1 MPEHGKARTV
11 LALLRNL
18 GLAVLLYGAIFAVV
32 EWSRTGSI
40 DSIARLQPSRLR
52 SRPSPPPSL
61 VDPARPAI
69 LGPAGREV
77 EITRNGVRTK
87 AWLNPHANSF
97 NRPKNSTTRKDD
109 YLGPRPHVDTVANL
123 PMLVERCRGSL
134 AKLEMMRNVSSC
146 MTFLAQNEH
155 EYYTLPAREKR
166 ASHQDPQRSEYT
178 LPAQH
183 DSHRQHYPSPEEA
196 VSASKDS
203 IGTCAGPVIPYHVYW
218 TGPATWR
225 VEVFIKSYL
234 HTQNLACSRLW
245 LWLDADGHANV
256 VQDMLQRDPL
266 FARFLPLVERGDI
279 LVKEWRFPSRI
290 PLPRGLDDVERAPA
304 KNPHGGPGHV
314 EGETVVADGVVE
326 DGEGQRWLIIP
337 PKQMTFLPVAVS
349 DAVRFVVLHLH
360 GGLYLDMDV
369 LMIRDMRP
377 LLLPDPVTGQHSFAE
392 RWAAHPLPSDY
403 NTAIMSLTANS
414 SLSSYLVRGGVR
426 MGLNFHPRVIGR
438 MAWKDDRNGELLML
452 ESAAVDS
459 IWAEFDGLRVGT
471 CTVPCL
477 KDYGEAFKAT
487 VKKEWAG
494 YGGVD
499 DRQSP
504 SSSAAAA
511 ATASLEGMDSS
522 VPPLRRRKE
531 KRRYLPVHEKE
542 EQHGQKGN
550 SLTNQDSHQGNANEK
565 KHASVVSSSRVKDED
580 DSHNEKDDEDQD
592 ENNDEFKKDES
603 RLRLEGA
610 ILDYRLDDD
619 PFPPT
624 NRSMEHFFR
633 GAWTYH
639 IHNQWRKN
647 PQPTSWL
654 WTIQQAHD
662 DFFARRTMNPYGE
675 SWPQGLFVKSY
686 DVPIE
691 YL

>member
-1 MPEHGKARTV
+1 MAEHGKARTV
-11 LALLRNL
+11 LALVRNL

-32 EWSRTGSI
+32 EWSRTGSV
-40 DSIARLQPSRLR
+40 DSIAGLRPAQWR
-52 SRPSPPPSL
+52 SRTSPPPSL
-61 VDPARPAI
+61 VDPARPAL

-77 EITRNGVRTK
+77 EITREGVRTK
-87 AWLNPHANSF
+87 AWINPHANSF
-97 NRPKNSTTRKDD
+97 NRPQSSITPKDD

-134 AKLEMMRNVSSC
+134 TGLELMRNVSSC
-146 MTFLAQNEH
+146 MTFLVQNEH
-155 EYYTLPAREKR
+155 EYYTLPAKERR
-166 ASHQDPQRSEYT
+166 ASSQDPQRSEYA
-178 LPAQH
+178 LPAEH
-183 DSHRQHYPSPEEA
+183 NPHRQRYPSPDHA
-196 VSASKDS
+196 LPASKDS
-203 IGTCAGPVIPYHVYW
+203 IGSCAGPVIPYHVYW

-234 HTQNLACSRLW
+234 YTQTLACSRLW
-245 LWLDADGHANV
+245 LWLDADLHPNAV
-256 VQDMLQRDPL
+256 EDLLHRDPL
-266 FARFLPLVERGDI
+266 FERFRPLVERGDVI
-279 LVKEWRFPSRI
+279 VKAWRFPSRI

-304 KNPHGGPGHV
+304 KKNGRHPHGSLGHV

-326 DGEGQRWLIIP
+326 DGQGQRWLIIP

-487 VKKEWAG
+487 LKNEWAG
-494 YGGVD
+494 YEGID

-504 SSSAAAA
+504 SSM
-511 ATASLEGMDSS
+511 ASLEMDSS
-522 VPPLRRRKE
+522 VPGLRRRTS
-531 KRRYLPVHEKE
+531 RYQPIE
-542 EQHGQKGN
+542 EDTETREAGQNSGRN
-550 SLTNQDSHQGNANEK
+550 SLRLTTQEAQSESAANEK
-565 KHASVVSSSRVKDED
+565 KHPSVVLSSPTSNEEVDDDEKDNKENG
-580 DSHNEKDDEDQD
+580 SHHDHDTPEEQKDDETIED
-592 ENNDEFKKDES
+592 ERKKDER
-603 RLRLEGA
+603 RLRADGSILE
-610 ILDYRLDDD
+610 YRLDED
-619 PFPPT
+619 PFPPS
-624 NRSMEHFFR
+624 NRSLEHFFR

-639 IHNQWRKN
+639 IHNQVS
-647 PQPTSWL
+647 PS
-654 WTIQQAHD
+654 IQQ
-662 DFFARRTMNPYGE
+662 FSVYPTRTKEWMEIVMANE
-675 SWPQGLFVKSY
+675 
-686 DVPIE
+686 
-691 YL
+691 